1 MATHGVRAEAK
12 ASRSQIKQNP
22 RQVLAE
28 RASNHV
34 PTKEKMIQ
42 HILNDRLARSSDP
55 ITSFMAADSAQAF
68 IKTHEDKIL
77 AALFSCGAAGV
88 DQIAYIAD
96 LEPHATGK
104 RLAKLE
110 RNGLVRLTGN
120 TVRSNSGRQQREWEA
135 V

>member
-1 MATHGVRAEAK
+1 MKRVAAFKATKTKPGSA
-12 ASRSQIKQNP
+12 QTD
-22 RQVLAE
+22 

-68 IKTHEDKIL
+68 IRTHEDKIL

-88 DQIAYIAD
+88 DQIAWIAD